1 MKYRLLFTYRYNNG
15 LPGRYHTHDYSDPRF
30 ARFAAC
36 MKLKQ
41 FAEDMNF
48 GRISEA
54 RVRIMEVED
63 EEDR

>member
-1 MKYRLLFTYRYNNG
+1 MVYRVIFDYRYNDG
-15 LPGRYHTHDYSDPRF
+15 KQGPVRIHDYSDPRF

-41 FAEDMNF
+41 FAEDMNY

-63 EEDR
+63 EA